1 MLARP
6 QRRLTL
12 LALFATACWANFAV
26 ASAAEPLSTT
36 ARQQAAETSTTEMAP
51 ANVQLEEIP
60 NPNLDALEPEVAVQ
74 LQRAR
79 ALWKAQG
86 DAPRERQVQ
95 VLLSLARLYHAYELW
110 ESALAC
116 YQRLVRLSPNAFE
129 AHYLL
134 AHASQLAGHNEQA
147 EQAYRSALALRPDDL
162 ASALHLADV
171 LVLMNRRDES
181 IELVDGVLSKQ
192 PDLSAARLMRGEL
205 ALAERDYPAAI
216 ALLERVI
223 QEVPRAN
230 RGHYLLA
237 QALRAEGKM
246 NQARQH
252 LAQSGSI
259 GVRIPDPLIEEI
271 NQLIIGERVAIM
283 EGKLAYEAGDFR
295 HAAERFQAA
304 LLVAPA
310 SNTAEVNLSASL
322 VKLGEVD
329 RAIAHLNRVL
339 KRAPDNLTAHF
350 NLAELQLSRGDAG
363 RARAHY
369 SAVLEQRPDDVQAL
383 LGMARSAAALG
394 DAEAT
399 LNSYRQVVQRV
410 PEQAGAWLELIDWL
424 LQTQRRAEAGETLV
438 QATELHPSDG
448 QLAHRYAEFLLESPN
463 QNEQGYALALDL
475 AQRVF
480 AARPD
485 PIHANTLARA
495 LAASGDCEGAAE
507 LQAQLLDHLR
517 RSGDSDGLAQAEQR
531 LIRYRAGPACFEPP
545 KP

>member
-6 QRRLTL
+6 RRRLTV
-12 LALFATACWANFAV
+12 LALFATACWAN
-26 ASAAEPLSTT
+26 SAAANATEPAPAAAFST
-36 ARQQAAETSTTEMAP
+36 AETTQPQA
-51 ANVQLEEIP
+51 QLEEIP
-60 NPNLDALEPEVAVQ
+60 SPNLDALEPEVAVQ

-79 ALWKAQG
+79 ALWEAQG

-95 VLLSLARLYHAYELW
+95 VLLSLGRLYHAYELW

-116 YQRLVRLSPNAFE
+116 FQRLVRLSPNAFE

-134 AHASQLAGHNEQA
+134 AHASQQAGHNEQA
-147 EQAYRSALALRPDDL
+147 EQAYRSALALRPDDP
-162 ASALHLADV
+162 ASALHLAEV
-171 LVLMNRRDES
+171 LVLLNRRGAA
-181 IELVDGVLSKQ
+181 IELVDDVLSKQ

-216 ALLERVI
+216 ALLQKVI
-223 QEVPRAN
+223 HEVPQAN
-230 RGHYLLA
+230 RSHYLLA

-246 NQARQH
+246 DQARQH
-252 LAQSGSI
+252 LALSGSV

-271 NQLIIGERVAIM
+271 NQLIIGERVAIL

-295 HAAERFQAA
+295 HAAERFRAA
-304 LLVAPA
+304 LLADPA
-310 SNTAEVNLSASL
+310 SDTAEVNLSASL
-322 VKLGEVD
+322 VRLGEVD
-329 RAIAHLNRVL
+329 RAIAHLDRVL

-350 NLAELQLSRGDAG
+350 NLAELQLSRGNAG

-383 LGMARSAAALG
+383 LGLARSAAALG
-394 DAEAT
+394 EAEAT
-399 LNSYRQVVQRV
+399 LSSYRQVVQRV

-424 LQTQRRAEAGETLV
+424 LQAQRRAEAGETLV

-448 QLAHRYAEFLLESPN
+448 QLAHRYAQFLLDSPK
-463 QNEQGYALALDL
+463 QNERGYALALDL

-485 PIHANTLARA
+485 PRHADTLARA
-495 LAASGDCEGAAE
+495 LAANGDCAGAAE
-507 LQAQLLDHLR
+507 LQVQLLSHLR
-517 RSGDSDGLAQAEQR
+517 RSGDADAAATTRAQQR
-531 LIRYRAGPACFEPP
+531 LTRYQAGAACFEQPGR
-545 KP
+545 